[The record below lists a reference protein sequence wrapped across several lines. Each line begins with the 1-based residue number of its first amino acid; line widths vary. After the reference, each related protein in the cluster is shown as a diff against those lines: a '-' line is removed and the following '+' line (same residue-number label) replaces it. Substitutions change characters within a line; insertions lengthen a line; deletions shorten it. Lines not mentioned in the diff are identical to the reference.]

1 MRQKY
6 DKSSIEGK
14 IYRLILS
21 LFLPM
26 LAVAFFIL
34 VMLITAN
41 LQYASISGNISKA
54 SGFSQDFKSD
64 VDLKMYYYVTG
75 SREELPLEE
84 IRAARTLAEELLENT
99 RDPESRKAIET
110 VLILCESLEASID
123 SIANTEGYDTH
134 MLQLENNIYVIT
146 RLIQQYIYTYLYCEA
161 GQMAALQ
168 QQLNFMLVL
177 EILAICLVIVMVAV
191 ISARRAVGISRSIT
205 DPISAIYRRVQEIGH
220 GDLTEKTPVQAEDSK
235 LRALSSGIE
244 DMAVRLDR
252 QIEVNRQE
260 QIRLRS
266 IELSLLQAQINPH
279 FLYNTLDAIVWLIE
293 TGKNQ
298 QAEEMVTSLSNYF
311 RAFLSNG
318 KDIVTLGEEE
328 QHIRSYLEIQQVRY
342 QDRLTYEIR
351 MDPGLRNVQIPKMT
365 LQPLVENAIYHGI
378 KPKRGVGLITVTSC
392 LEHER
397 VILTV
402 SDTGNGMDP
411 AALEKLWEDIRGEDA
426 RGFGLAATYKRLQLA
441 YGAEFSFSIDS
452 RPGEGT
458 AITMGIPCRTEAENE
473 V

>member
-1 MRQKY
+1 MRPKY

-14 IYRLILS
+14 IYRPILS

-110 VLILCESLEASID
+110 VLTLCESLEASID

-220 GDLTEKTPVQAEDSK
+220 GDLT
-235 LRALSSGIE
+235 
-244 DMAVRLDR
+244 
-252 QIEVNRQE
+252 
-260 QIRLRS
+260 
-266 IELSLLQAQINPH
+266 
-279 FLYNTLDAIVWLIE
+279 
-293 TGKNQ
+293 
-298 QAEEMVTSLSNYF
+298 
-311 RAFLSNG
+311 
-318 KDIVTLGEEE
+318 
-328 QHIRSYLEIQQVRY
+328 
-342 QDRLTYEIR
+342 
-351 MDPGLRNVQIPKMT
+351 
-365 LQPLVENAIYHGI
+365 
-378 KPKRGVGLITVTSC
+378 
-392 LEHER
+392 
-397 VILTV
+397 
-402 SDTGNGMDP
+402 
-411 AALEKLWEDIRGEDA
+411 
-426 RGFGLAATYKRLQLA
+426 
-441 YGAEFSFSIDS
+441 
-452 RPGEGT
+452 
-458 AITMGIPCRTEAENE
+458 
-473 V
+473 